1 MNEATLD
8 LEAGS
13 IREFPK
19 NIFSARKGTQE
30 IKLLKNVTLFGA
42 NSSGK
47 TNFLKAF
54 SMMRYWV
61 LRGYSDTTEGKKI
74 PVKPFV
80 LNTSTENGP
89 THFEVHFLIERT
101 GYRYGYLADKE
112 RIHEEWLFTT
122 TKRKEELIFTRSGD
136 EYRIERG
143 FQAEQKQR
151 VKMFQEFTKSP
162 VLFLTVLAQWN
173 IGFAQTIVNWFL
185 RHRLYLNNELD
196 DDINITA
203 DLLLHP
209 SYRAIIYEIIKQ
221 SDLGF
226 ATIKEE
232 LDDTNKMP
240 KKHLAAYYALNEE
253 ILKKYKIKTRH
264 ERFNAAWEAKGFVYF
279 DLEEE
284 ESAGARK
291 FVALLGPIVR
301 ALVDG
306 EIIWIDELDARLH
319 TMLVNLLVLMINSP
333 KYNQRG
339 AQAVIT
345 THNVQLFKKL
355 RRDQM
360 FLLEK
365 NKYGISAMSS
375 VYIGKPHIRG
385 DAILDKEYLNAQLG
399 GVPSISEQLFIDFNK
414 DPE

>member
-1 MNEATLD
+1 MESVTLD
-8 LEAGS
+8 LEAGT

-19 NIFSARKGTQE
+19 NVFKNHKGTQE

-47 TNFLKAF
+47 TNFLRAF
-54 SMMRYWV
+54 SLMRYWV
-61 LRGYSDTTEGKKI
+61 LRSYSDTHEGKKI
-74 PVKPFV
+74 PVRPFV
-80 LNTSTENGP
+80 LNTATENGP
-89 THFEVHFLIERT
+89 SHFEVHFLIDRT
-101 GYRYGYLADKE
+101 GYRYGFLADKE
-112 RIHEEWLFTT
+112 KVHEEWLFIT
-122 TKRKEELIFTRSGD
+122 TKRKEELIFTRSNS
-136 EYRIERG
+136 EYRIDRG
-143 FQAEQKQR
+143 FQGELKQR
-151 VKMFQEFTKSP
+151 VKMFIEFTKPP
-162 VLFLTVLAQWN
+162 VLFLTVLAQWQVAFAEN
-173 IGFAQTIVNWFL
+173 IVTWFL
-185 RHRLYLNNELD
+185 KHRMYLNNELD
-196 DDINITA
+196 EDINITA

-209 SYRAIIYEIIKQ
+209 AYRETIYKIIKQ

-253 ILKKYKIKTRH
+253 LLKKYKIKTRH
-264 ERFNAAWEAKGFVYF
+264 ERYSATMEHKGNIYF
-279 DLEEE
+279 DLEED

-301 ALVDG
+301 ALIDR

-333 KYNQRG
+333 KYNNRG
-339 AQAVIT
+339 AQAIIT

-375 VYIGKPHIRG
+375 VYVGKPHVRG

-399 GVPSISEQLFIDFNK
+399 GIPNISEQLFLDF
-414 DPE
+414 DSDDE

>member
-1 MNEATLD
+1 MAVIGNLD
-8 LEAGS
+8 RMHCIFFRDAEPNKLHIV
-13 IREFPK
+13 IRDCRY
-19 NIFSARKGTQE
+19 NIKM
-30 IKLLKNVTLFGA
+30 
-42 NSSGK
+42 
-47 TNFLKAF
+47 KA
-54 SMMRYWV
+54 
-61 LRGYSDTTEGKKI
+61 
-74 PVKPFV
+74 
-80 LNTSTENGP
+80 
-89 THFEVHFLIERT
+89 
-101 GYRYGYLADKE
+101 
-112 RIHEEWLFTT
+112 
-122 TKRKEELIFTRSGD
+122 
-136 EYRIERG
+136 
-143 FQAEQKQR
+143 
-151 VKMFQEFTKSP
+151 
-162 VLFLTVLAQWN
+162 
-173 IGFAQTIVNWFL
+173 
-185 RHRLYLNNELD
+185 
-196 DDINITA
+196 
-203 DLLLHP
+203 
-209 SYRAIIYEIIKQ
+209 
-221 SDLGF
+221 
-226 ATIKEE
+226 
-232 LDDTNKMP
+232 
-240 KKHLAAYYALNEE
+240 
-253 ILKKYKIKTRH
+253 KYKIKTRH

-375 VYIGKPHIRG
+375 VYTGKPHIRG